1 MTLLALSLTVPVV
14 HGSTPAAQSG
24 NLLNR
29 LLADGPLFFGYAFA
43 FVMIAV
49 WWIIHNRTFQYI
61 ARYDSAVVWIN
72 MVLLIQ
78 IAFMPFVLS
87 LFNDYSTTQ
96 VAVDLFAVIQITLG
110 VTNLALW
117 EYCRNHHLLKPNIPA
132 GIARYYTY
140 RGLLASGI
148 FAVSI
153 GVSFISVSF
162 AEYVWI
168 GTFIVQRFALRPGT
182 RSSAGVPTGRGPA
195 RPRPSSRTRAAG
207 RTFRES
213 SPGPAFRIA
222 RRAAPRSRGRSG
234 WVPPPA

>member
-1 MTLLALSLTVPVV
+1 MAGDEEIPETTPAGGRPRPIYRGIEGEDFGRILALSDGIFAFAMTLLALSLTVPVV

-168 GTFIVQRFALRPGT
+168 GTFIVQRFALRP
-182 RSSAGVPTGRGPA
+182 RN
-195 RPRPSSRTRAAG
+195 
-207 RTFRES
+207 
-213 SPGPAFRIA
+213 
-222 RRAAPRSRGRSG
+222 
-234 WVPPPA
+234 